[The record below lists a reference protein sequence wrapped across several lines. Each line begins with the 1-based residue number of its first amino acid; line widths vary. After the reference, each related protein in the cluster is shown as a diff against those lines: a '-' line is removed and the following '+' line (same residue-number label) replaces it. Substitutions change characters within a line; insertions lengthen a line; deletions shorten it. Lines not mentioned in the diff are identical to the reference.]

1 MAIVKR
7 GIVKKW
13 FKRFSKPTEL
23 QFSNFFDSIWFKDET
38 IPFTKIENLNTLL
51 IKKADKEL
59 VDALIKE
66 LVNFNKPY
74 DLSFKPTFL
83 NYKYFGEDV
92 YGVLLEIPSLI
103 NDTYT
108 FIHDFDISEYLKIE
122 VWEEFMVWDNPKK
135 RNRQEL
141 TELVYGKALGIGKAK
156 VNQTTIGSK
165 STGAIKLDEYSIE
178 VTGNYRFP
186 ANKLLYVEFLKN
198 SDQTSIITL
207 PPRGGGNNNQ
217 K

>member
-1 MAIVKR
+1 MPVVKR
-7 GIVKKW
+7 NIVKKW
-13 FKRFSKPTEL
+13 FKKFSKPTEL
-23 QFSNFFDSIWFKDET
+23 QFSNFFDSIWFKYEK
-38 IPFTKIENLNTLL
+38 IPVSKIKSLNSIL
-51 IKKADKEL
+51 IKKADKEF

-66 LVNFNKPY
+66 LGNFNKPY
-74 DLSFKPTFL
+74 NLSFEPTFL
-83 NYKYFGEDV
+83 NYKYFGADV

-108 FIHDFDISEYLKIE
+108 FVHDLDISEYLKIE
-122 VWEEFMVWDNPKK
+122 VWEEFMKWNNPKE

-141 TELVYGKALGIGKAK
+141 TELVYTEVLGIGSNKI
-156 VNQTTIGSK
+156 NQTTIGAK
-165 STGAIKLDEYSIE
+165 TTGTIKLDEYSIE

-198 SDQTSIITL
+198 SDQTIITL

-217 K
+217 S